1 MNVGKFIDQLI
12 SSESGFNEALRKLVA
27 DRSPGKNIEVTKI
40 VDEIIESVRVEGDPA
55 LLRYT
60 NKFDH
65 RQLTSPRQLAVSV
78 AGVKKKL
85 ERQLLES
92 LERSFKRITAFH
104 QKQKDY
110 SWEFTDDLGIVLGQK
125 VTPLDSVGIYV
136 PGGTASY
143 PSSVF
148 MNAIPAM
155 VAGVQEIVMVVPS
168 PGGVV
173 SEAVLGAAE
182 MCGINMVFSVGGAQA
197 VAALAFG
204 TETVPKVDKIVGPGN
219 IFVAEAK
226 RKLYGTVG
234 VDMVAGPSEIVI
246 VCDGTTRADWVAM
259 DLMAQAEHDENAQA
273 ILITTKKSF
282 LKDVEKELSV
292 LVEDQPRSEIIL
304 KSLRNHGALIQARD
318 LGEAFEIV
326 NYIAPEHL
334 ELSMQNPRE
343 HLPRIKHAG
352 AIFLG
357 KYTPESFG
365 DYCAGP
371 NHVLP
376 TSGSARFASPLG
388 VYDFQKRTSIIECNA
403 ENALEM
409 GSVAF
414 NIANA
419 EGLTAH
425 ARSALMRKNPK

>member
-1 MNVGKFIDQLI
+1 MGKFIDQLI
-12 SSESGFNEALRKLVA
+12 SSESGFNKALRKLVA

-40 VDEIIESVRVEGDPA
+40 VDEIIESVRVEGDSA

-65 RQLTSPRQLAVSV
+65 RQLTSPQQLAVSV

-85 ERQLLES
+85 EGQLLES

-155 VAGVQEIVMVVPS
+155 VAGVPEIVMVVPS
-168 PGGVV
+168 PGGVI

-182 MCGINMVFSVGGAQA
+182 MCGIDMVFSVGGAQA

-219 IFVAEAK
+219 MFVAEAK

-246 VCDGTTRADWVAM
+246 LCDGTTRADWVAM

-343 HLPRIKHAG
+343 HLPKIKHAG

-414 NIANA
+414 NIANV
-419 EGLTAH
+419 EGLSAH

>member
-1 MNVGKFIDQLI
+1 MGKFIDQLV
-12 SSESGFNEALRKLVA
+12 SSESGFDKALRKLVV

-65 RQLTSPRQLAVSV
+65 RQLTSPQQLAVSV

-85 ERQLLES
+85 EGQLLES

-173 SEAVLGAAE
+173 SDAVLGAAE
-182 MCGINMVFSVGGAQA
+182 MCGISMVFSVGGAQA

-219 IFVAEAK
+219 MFVAEAK

-246 VCDGTTRADWVAM
+246 LCDGTTRADWVAM

-292 LVEDQPRSEIIL
+292 LVENQPRSEIIL

-343 HLPRIKHAG
+343 HLHRIKHAG

-409 GSVAF
+409 GSMAF

-419 EGLTAH
+419 EGLSAH
-425 ARSALMRKNPK
+425 ARSALMRKNSK

>member
-1 MNVGKFIDQLI
+1 MGKFIDQLI

-125 VTPLDSVGIYV
+125 VTPLESVGIYV

-219 IFVAEAK
+219 MFVAEAK

-246 VCDGTTRADWVAM
+246 LCDGTTRADWVAM

-282 LKDVEKELSV
+282 LKDVEKELSM

>member
-1 MNVGKFIDQLI
+1 MGKFIDQLV
-12 SSESGFNEALRKLVA
+12 SSESGFDKALRKLVA

-60 NKFDH
+60 NKFDQ
-65 RQLTSPRQLAVSV
+65 RQLTSPQQLAVSV

-85 ERQLLES
+85 EGQLLES
-92 LERSFKRITAFH
+92 LETSFKRITAFH

-143 PSSVF
+143 PSSVL

-219 IFVAEAK
+219 MFVAEAK

-246 VCDGTTRADWVAM
+246 LCDGTTRADWVAM

-343 HLPRIKHAG
+343 HLHRIKHAG

-357 KYTPESFG
+357 KHTPESFG

>member
-1 MNVGKFIDQLI
+1 MEKFIDQLV
-12 SSESGFNEALRKLVA
+12 SSESGFDEALRKLVA

-60 NKFDH
+60 NEFDH
-65 RQLTSPRQLAVSV
+65 RQLTSPQQLAISV
-78 AGVKKKL
+78 AGEKKKL
-85 ERQLLES
+85 EGPLLDS

-104 QKQKDY
+104 QKQKEH

-155 VAGVQEIVMVVPS
+155 VAGVPEIVMVVPS
-168 PGGVV
+168 PGGVI

-182 MCGINMVFSVGGAQA
+182 MCGINMVFSIGGAQA

-219 IFVAEAK
+219 MFVAEAK
-226 RKLYGTVG
+226 RKLYGAVG

-246 VCDGTTRADWVAM
+246 LCDGTTRADWVAM

-273 ILITTKKSF
+273 ILIATEKSF

-292 LVEDQPRSEIIL
+292 LVEEQPRSEIIL
-304 KSLRNHGALIQARD
+304 KSLRNNGALIQARD
-318 LGEAFEIV
+318 LGEAIEII

-403 ENALEM
+403 ENALVM

>member
-1 MNVGKFIDQLI
+1 MEKFIAQLV
-12 SSESGFNEALRKLVA
+12 SSESGFDKSLRKLVS
-27 DRSPGKNIEVTKI
+27 DRSPGKNAEVIKV
-40 VDEIIESVRVEGDPA
+40 VDEIIESVRSEGDSA

-65 RQLTSPRQLAVSV
+65 RQLISSQQLVVSV
-78 AGVKKKL
+78 AGEKKKL
-85 ERQLLES
+85 AGPLLDSLES
-92 LERSFKRITAFH
+92 SFTRITAFH

-110 SWEFTDDLGIVLGQK
+110 SWEFTDDSGIVLGQK

-155 VAGVQEIVMVVPS
+155 VAGVSEIVMVVPS

-173 SEAVLGAAE
+173 SEVVLGAAE
-182 MCGINMVFSVGGAQA
+182 MCGIKTVFSIGGAQA

-219 IFVAEAK
+219 MFVAEAK

-246 VCDGTTRADWVAM
+246 LCDGTTRADWIAM

-273 ILITTKKSF
+273 ILITTEKSF
-282 LKDVEKELSV
+282 LQAVEKELSV
-292 LVEDQPRSEIIL
+292 LVKEQPRSEIIL
-304 KSLRNHGALIQARD
+304 KSLGNNGALIQACD
-318 LGEAFEIV
+318 LDEAIEIV

-334 ELSMQNPRE
+334 ELSMQSPRE
-343 HLPRIKHAG
+343 YLPKIKHAG

-403 ENALEM
+403 ENATEM
-409 GSVAF
+409 GAVAF

-425 ARSALMRKNPK
+425 ARSALMRTNSK

>member
-1 MNVGKFIDQLI
+1 MGKLVDQLV
-12 SSESGFNEALRKLVA
+12 SSEGGFDKALKKLVEG
-27 DRSPGKNIEVTKI
+27 RTPGKNIEVSKV
-40 VDEIIESVRVEGDPA
+40 VDEIIESVRSEGDSA

-60 NKFDH
+60 NEFDH
-65 RQLTSPRQLAVSV
+65 RRIMSPQELIITVMDE
-78 AGVKKKL
+78 KKKL
-85 ERQLLES
+85 AGPLLDS
-92 LERSFKRITAFH
+92 LEKSFKRITAFH
-104 QKQKDY
+104 EKQKDY
-110 SWEFTDDLGIVLGQK
+110 SWEFIDDLGIVLGQK

-155 VAGVQEIVMVVPS
+155 VAGVPEIVMVVPA
-168 PGGVV
+168 PAGVV

-182 MCGINMVFSVGGAQA
+182 MCGITRVFSIGGAQA
-197 VAALAFG
+197 IAALAFG

-219 IFVAEAK
+219 MFVAEAK

-246 VCDGTTRADWVAM
+246 LCDGTTGADWVAM

-273 ILITTKKSF
+273 ILISTEKSF
-282 LKDVEKELSV
+282 LQDVEKELSL

-304 KSLRNHGALIQARD
+304 KSLKNNGALIQARD
-318 LGEAFEIV
+318 LGEAIEIV

-334 ELSMQNPRE
+334 ELSMQNPRKY
-343 HLPRIKHAG
+343 LPRIKHAG
-352 AIFLG
+352 AIFIG

-403 ENALEM
+403 ENAVEM

-425 ARSALMRKNPK
+425 ARSALMRTNSK

>member
-1 MNVGKFIDQLI
+1 MKKFIDQLV
-12 SSESGFNEALRKLVA
+12 SSESGFDKALIKLVA
-27 DRSPGKNIEVTKI
+27 DRSPGKNSEVTRV
-40 VDEIIESVRVEGDPA
+40 VDEIIESVRLEGDSA

-65 RQLTSPRQLAVSV
+65 RQLTLPQQLAVSV
-78 AGVKKKL
+78 AGEKKKL
-85 ERQLLES
+85 EGPLLDS

-125 VTPLDSVGIYV
+125 VAALDSVGIYV

-155 VAGVQEIVMVVPS
+155 VAGVPEIVMVVPS
-168 PGGVV
+168 PGGVI

-182 MCGINMVFSVGGAQA
+182 MCGINMVFSIGGAQA

-219 IFVAEAK
+219 MFVAEAK

-246 VCDGTTRADWVAM
+246 LCDGTTRADWVAM

-273 ILITTKKSF
+273 ILITTEKSF
-282 LKDVEKELSV
+282 LEDVENQLSL

-304 KSLRNHGALIQARD
+304 KSLRNNGALIHARD
-318 LGEAFEIV
+318 LVEAFEIV

-343 HLPRIKHAG
+343 HLPMIKHAG

-425 ARSALMRKNPK
+425 ARSALMRTNSK

>member
-1 MNVGKFIDQLI
+1 MGKLVDQLV
-12 SSESGFNEALRKLVA
+12 SSEGGFDKALKKLVEG
-27 DRSPGKNIEVTKI
+27 RTPGKNIEVSKV
-40 VDEIIESVRVEGDPA
+40 VDEIIESVRSEGDSA

-60 NKFDH
+60 NEFDH
-65 RQLTSPRQLAVSV
+65 RRIMSPQELIVTV
-78 AGVKKKL
+78 MDEKKKL
-85 ERQLLES
+85 AGPLLDS
-92 LERSFKRITAFH
+92 LEKSFKRITAFH
-104 QKQKDY
+104 EKQKDY
-110 SWEFTDDLGIVLGQK
+110 SWEFIDDLGIVLGQK

-155 VAGVQEIVMVVPS
+155 VAGVPEIVMVVPA
-168 PGGVV
+168 PAGVV

-182 MCGINMVFSVGGAQA
+182 MCGITRVFSIGGAQA
-197 VAALAFG
+197 IAALAFG

-219 IFVAEAK
+219 MFVAEAK

-246 VCDGTTRADWVAM
+246 LCDGTTGADWVAM

-273 ILITTKKSF
+273 ILISTEKSF
-282 LKDVEKELSV
+282 LQDVEKELSL

-304 KSLRNHGALIQARD
+304 KSLKNNGALIQARD
-318 LGEAFEIV
+318 LGEAIEIV

-334 ELSMQNPRE
+334 ELSMQNPRKY
-343 HLPRIKHAG
+343 LPRIKHAG
-352 AIFLG
+352 AIFIG

-403 ENALEM
+403 ENAVEM

-425 ARSALMRKNPK
+425 ARSALMRTNSK

>member
-1 MNVGKFIDQLI
+1 MGKFIDQLI

-343 HLPRIKHAG
+343 YLPRIKHAG

>member
-1 MNVGKFIDQLI
+1 MGKFIDQLV
-12 SSESGFNEALRKLVA
+12 SSESGFDKALRKLVA

-40 VDEIIESVRVEGDPA
+40 VDEIIESVRLEGDSA

-65 RQLTSPRQLAVSV
+65 RQLTSPQQLAVSV

-85 ERQLLES
+85 EGQLLES

-219 IFVAEAK
+219 MFVAEAK

-246 VCDGTTRADWVAM
+246 LCDGTTRADWIAM

-273 ILITTKKSF
+273 ILIATEKLF
-282 LKDVEKELSV
+282 LQDVEKELSL

-304 KSLRNHGALIQARD
+304 KSLRNNGALIQARD
-318 LGEAFEIV
+318 LDEAIEIV

-334 ELSMQNPRE
+334 ELSMQSPRE
-343 HLPRIKHAG
+343 YLPRIKHAG

-357 KYTPESFG
+357 KFTPESFG

-409 GSVAF
+409 GSMAF

-419 EGLTAH
+419 EGLSAH
-425 ARSALMRKNPK
+425 ARSALMRKNSK

>member
-1 MNVGKFIDQLI
+1 MGKFIDQLV
-12 SSESGFNEALRKLVA
+12 SSESGFDKALRKLVV

-65 RQLTSPRQLAVSV
+65 RQLTSPQQLAVSV

-85 ERQLLES
+85 EGQLLES

-173 SEAVLGAAE
+173 SDAVLGAAE
-182 MCGINMVFSVGGAQA
+182 MCGISMVFSVGGAQA

-219 IFVAEAK
+219 MYVAEAK

-246 VCDGTTRADWVAM
+246 LCDGTTRADWVAM

-292 LVEDQPRSEIIL
+292 LVENQPRSEIIL

-343 HLPRIKHAG
+343 HLHRIKHAG

-409 GSVAF
+409 GSMAF

-419 EGLTAH
+419 EGLSAH
-425 ARSALMRKNPK
+425 ARSALMRKNSK

>member
-1 MNVGKFIDQLI
+1 MGKFIDQLI
-12 SSESGFNEALRKLVA
+12 SSESGFDKALRKLVV

-40 VDEIIESVRVEGDPA
+40 VDEIIESVRVEGDIA

-65 RQLTSPRQLAVSV
+65 RQLTSPQQLAVSV
-78 AGVKKKL
+78 AGEKKKL
-85 ERQLLES
+85 EGQLLES

-155 VAGVQEIVMVVPS
+155 VAGVQEIVMVAPS

-182 MCGINMVFSVGGAQA
+182 MCGINMVFSIGGAQA

-219 IFVAEAK
+219 MFVAEAK

-246 VCDGTTRADWVAM
+246 LCDGTTRADWVAM

-343 HLPRIKHAG
+343 HLHRIKHAG

-409 GSVAF
+409 GSMAF

-419 EGLTAH
+419 EGLSAH
-425 ARSALMRKNPK
+425 ARSALMRKNSK

>member
-1 MNVGKFIDQLI
+1 MVKFIDQLV
-12 SSESGFNEALRKLVA
+12 SSESGFDKALRKLVA

-65 RQLTSPRQLAVSV
+65 RQLTSTQQLAIPV
-78 AGVKKKL
+78 AGEKKKL
-85 ERQLLES
+85 EGPLLDS

-155 VAGVQEIVMVVPS
+155 VAGVPEIVMVVPS
-168 PGGVV
+168 PGGVI

-182 MCGINMVFSVGGAQA
+182 MCGINMVFSIGGAQA

-219 IFVAEAK
+219 MFVAEAK

-246 VCDGTTRADWVAM
+246 LCDGTTRADWVAM

-273 ILITTKKSF
+273 ILITTEKSF

-292 LVEDQPRSEIIL
+292 LIEEQSRSEIIL
-304 KSLRNHGALIQARD
+304 KSLRNNGALIQARD
-318 LGEAFEIV
+318 LGEAFEII

-403 ENALEM
+403 ENALVM

>member
-1 MNVGKFIDQLI
+1 M
-12 SSESGFNEALRKLVA
+12 
-27 DRSPGKNIEVTKI
+27 
-40 VDEIIESVRVEGDPA
+40 
-55 LLRYT
+55 
-60 NKFDH
+60 
-65 RQLTSPRQLAVSV
+65 
-78 AGVKKKL
+78 AGEKKKL
-85 ERQLLES
+85 EGQLLES

-182 MCGINMVFSVGGAQA
+182 MCGIDMVFSIGGAQA

-219 IFVAEAK
+219 MFVAEAK

-246 VCDGTTRADWVAM
+246 LCDGTTRADWVAM

-273 ILITTKKSF
+273 ILIATKKSF

-425 ARSALMRKNPK
+425 ARSALMRKKPK

>member
-1 MNVGKFIDQLI
+1 MGKFIDQLI

-204 TETVPKVDKIVGPGN
+204 TETVPRVDKIVGPGN

-343 HLPRIKHAG
+343 YLPRIKHAG

>member
-1 MNVGKFIDQLI
+1 MGKFIDQLI

-204 TETVPKVDKIVGPGN
+204 TETVPRVDKIVGPGN

>member
-1 MNVGKFIDQLI
+1 MGKFIDQLV
-12 SSESGFNEALRKLVA
+12 SSESGFDKALRKLVA

-60 NKFDH
+60 NKFDR
-65 RQLTSPRQLAVSV
+65 RQLTSPQQLAVSV

-85 ERQLLES
+85 EVQLLES

-182 MCGINMVFSVGGAQA
+182 MCGIDMVFSVGGAQA

-219 IFVAEAK
+219 MFVAEAK

-246 VCDGTTRADWVAM
+246 LCDGTTRADWVAM

>member
-1 MNVGKFIDQLI
+1 MVKFIDQLV
-12 SSESGFNEALRKLVA
+12 SSESGFDKALRKLVA

-65 RQLTSPRQLAVSV
+65 RQLTSTQQLAIPV
-78 AGVKKKL
+78 AGEKKKL
-85 ERQLLES
+85 EGPLLDS

-155 VAGVQEIVMVVPS
+155 VAGVPEIVMVVPS
-168 PGGVV
+168 PGGVI

-182 MCGINMVFSVGGAQA
+182 MCGINMVFSIGGAQA

-219 IFVAEAK
+219 MFVAEAK

-246 VCDGTTRADWVAM
+246 LCDGTTRADWVAM

-273 ILITTKKSF
+273 ILITTEKSF

-292 LVEDQPRSEIIL
+292 LIEEQSRSEIIL
-304 KSLRNHGALIQARD
+304 KSLRNNGALIQARD
-318 LGEAFEIV
+318 LGEAFEII

>member
-1 MNVGKFIDQLI
+1 M
-12 SSESGFNEALRKLVA
+12 A

-65 RQLTSPRQLAVSV
+65 RQLTSPQQLAVSV

-85 ERQLLES
+85 EGQLLES

-182 MCGINMVFSVGGAQA
+182 MCGIDMVFSIGGAQA

-219 IFVAEAK
+219 MFVAEAK

-246 VCDGTTRADWVAM
+246 LCDGTTRADWVAM

>member
-1 MNVGKFIDQLI
+1 VGKFIDQLI

>member
-1 MNVGKFIDQLI
+1 MGKFIDQLI

>member
-1 MNVGKFIDQLI
+1 MEKLIDQLV
-12 SSESGFNEALRKLVA
+12 SSESGFDSALKNLVEG
-27 DRSPGKNIEVTKI
+27 RSPGKNIEVTKV
-40 VDEIIESVRVEGDPA
+40 VDEIIESVRLEGDSA

-60 NKFDH
+60 NQFDH
-65 RQLTSPRQLAVSV
+65 RRLISPQELAVPV
-78 AGVKKKL
+78 VGEKKKL
-85 ERQLLES
+85 ADPLIDS

-104 QKQKDY
+104 EKQKDY
-110 SWEFTDDLGIVLGQK
+110 SWEFTDDLGVVLGQK

-155 VAGVQEIVMVVPS
+155 VAGVSEIVMVVPS
-168 PGGVV
+168 PRGVV

-182 MCGINMVFSVGGAQA
+182 MCGIDMVFSIGGAQA

-219 IFVAEAK
+219 MFVAEAK

-246 VCDGTTRADWVAM
+246 LCDGTTRADWIAM

-273 ILITTKKSF
+273 ILIATEKLF
-282 LKDVEKELSV
+282 LQDVEKELSL

-304 KSLRNHGALIQARD
+304 KSLRNNGALIQARD
-318 LGEAFEIV
+318 LDEAIEIV

-334 ELSMQNPRE
+334 ELSMQSPRE
-343 HLPRIKHAG
+343 YLPRIKHAG

-357 KYTPESFG
+357 KFTPESFG

-403 ENALEM
+403 ENALEI

-425 ARSALMRKNPK
+425 ARSAIMRTNSK

>member
-1 MNVGKFIDQLI
+1 MGKLVDQLV
-12 SSESGFNEALRKLVA
+12 SSEGGFDKALKKLVEG
-27 DRSPGKNIEVTKI
+27 RTPGKNIEVSKV
-40 VDEIIESVRVEGDPA
+40 VDEIIESVRSEGDSA

-60 NKFDH
+60 NEFDH
-65 RQLTSPRQLAVSV
+65 RRIMSPQELIVTV
-78 AGVKKKL
+78 MDEKKKL
-85 ERQLLES
+85 AGPLLDS
-92 LERSFKRITAFH
+92 LEKSFKRITAFH
-104 QKQKDY
+104 EKQKDC
-110 SWEFTDDLGIVLGQK
+110 SWEFIDDLGIVLGQK

-155 VAGVQEIVMVVPS
+155 VAGVPEIVMVVPA
-168 PGGVV
+168 PAGVV

-182 MCGINMVFSVGGAQA
+182 MCGITRVFSIGGAQA
-197 VAALAFG
+197 IAALAFG

-219 IFVAEAK
+219 MFVAEAK

-246 VCDGTTRADWVAM
+246 LCDGTTGADWVAM

-273 ILITTKKSF
+273 ILISTEKSF
-282 LKDVEKELSV
+282 LQDVEKELSL

-304 KSLRNHGALIQARD
+304 KSLKNNGALIQARD
-318 LGEAFEIV
+318 LGEAIEIV

-334 ELSMQNPRE
+334 ELSMQNPRKY
-343 HLPRIKHAG
+343 LPRIKHAG
-352 AIFLG
+352 AIFIG

-403 ENALEM
+403 ENAVEM

-425 ARSALMRKNPK
+425 ARSALMRTNSK

>member
-1 MNVGKFIDQLI
+1 MGKFIDQLI
-12 SSESGFNEALRKLVA
+12 SSESGFNKALRKLVA

-65 RQLTSPRQLAVSV
+65 RQLTSPQQLAVSV

-85 ERQLLES
+85 EGQLLES

-246 VCDGTTRADWVAM
+246 LCDGTTRADWVAM